1 MLSEKA
7 SVRHSFG
14 VLTGACW
21 SVSLR
26 ARLPGADQ
34 GSLLDLN
41 YTTYE
46 APTVQLCDVVLLSW
60 S

>member
-7 SVRHSFG
+7 SVHHSLG
-14 VLTGACW
+14 VLAGACW
-21 SVSLR
+21 SVSLQ

-41 YTTYE
+41 CTAYE
-46 APTVQLCDVVLLSW
+46 APIVQLCDGVLLFW

>member
-7 SVRHSFG
+7 SVHHSLG
-14 VLTGACW
+14 VLAGACW
-21 SVSLR
+21 SVSLQ

-46 APTVQLCDVVLLSW
+46 APTVQLCAVVLLSW